1 MLLQRI
7 RKYFVEVFGDV
18 NCCDLGRQYKLL
30 SSQGDQVSDCWD
42 FHVW

>member
-7 RKYFVEVFGDV
+7 RKHFEEVFGDV

-30 SSQGDQVSDCWD
+30 SFHGDQASGFWD
-42 FHVW
+42 FHLR